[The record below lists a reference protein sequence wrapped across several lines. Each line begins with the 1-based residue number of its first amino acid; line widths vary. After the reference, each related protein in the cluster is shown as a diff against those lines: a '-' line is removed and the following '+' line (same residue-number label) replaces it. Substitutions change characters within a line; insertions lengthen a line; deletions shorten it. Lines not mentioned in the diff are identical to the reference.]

1 MIKFF
6 NLLITS
12 RLVIISIGM
21 ITFIPAVLA
30 QVSDK
35 DISPEDIK
43 IAIENINSNYYTP
56 FDVANIGRVNNSLK
70 NSYTS
75 ISGTNIYEYLEA
87 LTDISLQSK
96 ANGDVLWGRIQGG
109 PYERKASEY
118 VKNTFETWGFE
129 DVQMQEFPLTSGVWV
144 PSSVDLSVQQ
154 GETQVTL
161 TSAATA
167 YPSGVTPP
175 GGLTLPVE
183 YVNFILLGTLVTVN
197 SPL

>member
-6 NLLITS
+6 NLIITS

-21 ITFIPAVLA
+21 IAFIPAVLA

-56 FDVANIGRVNNSLK
+56 FDVANIGRVNNSLV

-109 PYERKASEY
+109 P
-118 VKNTFETWGFE
+118 
-129 DVQMQEFPLTSGVWV
+129 
-144 PSSVDLSVQQ
+144 
-154 GETQVTL
+154 
-161 TSAATA
+161 
-167 YPSGVTPP
+167 
-175 GGLTLPVE
+175 
-183 YVNFILLGTLVTVN
+183 
-197 SPL
+197 